1 MLFLTAYRAYIQRV
15 GELQNSVSGNGNRY
29 FDINLQI
36 GETDTQAIR
45 VMIAA
50 NDTKRQTFVTKMN
63 AQQPISL
70 NNLRKLQNGVYA

>member
-1 MLFLTAYRAYIQRV
+1 M
-15 GELQNSVSGNGNRY
+15 QNSVSGNGNRY

-50 NDTKRQTFVTKMN
+50 NDTKRQTFVIKMN
-63 AQQPISL
+63 AQ
-70 NNLRKLQNGVYA
+70 